1 MNSLTFEQLRLANR
15 ARIPQFRD
23 KYGNL
28 CHSADGSDWTTS
40 DWFEAMVGEV
50 GEYAN
55 EAKKYRRGDLTRP
68 EFLAKAAKELADVQI
83 YLDILAFRLG
93 IDLGEAT
100 RAKFNEVSQRV
111 GANVFL

>member
-1 MNSLTFEQLRLANR
+1 MPSLTFDQLRAADI

-23 KYGNL
+23 KHGNL
-28 CHSADGSDWTTS
+28 CHNPDGSDWS
-40 DWFEAMVGEV
+40 RAEWLEALVGEL

-55 EAKKYRRGDLTRP
+55 ESKKERRGDLTP
-68 EFLAKAAKELADVQI
+68 EEFKAKATKELADCQI
-83 YLDILAFRLG
+83 YLDILAFRIG

-111 GANVFL
+111 GADVFL